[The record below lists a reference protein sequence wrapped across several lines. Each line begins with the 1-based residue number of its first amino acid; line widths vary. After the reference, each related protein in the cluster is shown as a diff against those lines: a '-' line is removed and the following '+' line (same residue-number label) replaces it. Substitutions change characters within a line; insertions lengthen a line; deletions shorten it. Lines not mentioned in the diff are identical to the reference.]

1 MPFDGCAIH
10 SLVKE
15 LNTELIG
22 QRIEKI
28 YQPEKDEIVMV
39 VRRKKGN
46 SRLLI
51 SANPRWARMHITTE
65 RADNPPH
72 PLAFCM
78 LLRKYL
84 EGGKILGFEQDDFER
99 IVNIRIEALN
109 DLLEWREKVLVC
121 EFTGKNSNIVLIDPE
136 TSLIIDGIKRYGSDV
151 SSHREVQP
159 GLTYIAPPSQGK
171 LSPLTASYEEFYRA
185 FWVEHGSTNA
195 SHALFLTYT
204 GLSPQTCQKI
214 CHISSISPDTAAEQ
228 CGEFELS
235 RIYQQTRAIV
245 EGTIS
250 QPTLV
255 LERDIPTDYFPF
267 NPPVGDSTTVQLFE
281 MINDAMDHFYASKL
295 ANVRLESLRTN
306 VLRNVKTHLDKAYKK
321 LFFQESDFGEAEK
334 NRILK
339 TWGEL
344 LTSYAFNIKKG
355 ETLVSLPNFEGDGQT
370 EIELVPYLS
379 PIENAQKFFKK
390 YARSRKTLE
399 RLEFFIEQNKQ
410 EIAYLESVAYSM
422 EKAETIEEMEDI
434 IVELEEEGYMK
445 HKSGRGKQRQARSVP
460 RRYVS
465 STGIDIWVGRNNKQ
479 NDQLTLK
486 RAGKNDLWLH

>member
-28 YQPEKDEIVMV
+28 YQPEKDGIILVI
-39 VRRKKGN
+39 RRKKGN

-51 SANPRWARMHITTE
+51 SANARWARMHITQE
-65 RADNPPH
+65 KAENPAH

-84 EGGKILGFEQDDFER
+84 EGGKILGFEHNDFER

-109 DLLEWREKVLVC
+109 DLLEWREKVLIC
-121 EFTGKNSNIVLIDPE
+121 EFTGKNSNIVLTDPE
-136 TSLIIDGIKRYGSDV
+136 TGLIIDGIKRYGSDV

-171 LSPLTASYEEFYRA
+171 LNPLMASYEDFYHS
-185 FWVEHGSTNA
+185 FYVEHGSTNA
-195 SHALFLTYT
+195 SHALFLTFT
-204 GLSPQTCQKI
+204 GLSPQTCNKI
-214 CHISSISPDTAAEQ
+214 CQISGVSPETAVDQ

-235 RIYQQTRAIV
+235 RIFQQTKSVV
-245 EGTIS
+245 EGSLS
-250 QPTLV
+250 QPTVL

-267 NPPVGDSTTVQLFE
+267 CPPVDDDTATQSYD
-281 MINDAMDHFYASKL
+281 MMNDAMASYYASKL
-295 ANVRLESLRTN
+295 ANVRLESLRIN
-306 VLRNVKTHLDKAYKK
+306 VLRNLKTHLDKAYKK
-321 LFFQESDFGEAEK
+321 LFFQEADLAEAEK

-344 LTSYAFNIKKG
+344 LTAYAYNIRKG
-355 ETLVSLPNFEGDGQT
+355 ETMVSLPNFDGDGQT
-370 EIELVPYLS
+370 EIELVPYLT
-379 PIENAQKFFKK
+379 PIENAQRFFKK

-410 EIAYLESVAYSM
+410 EIA
-422 EKAETIEEMEDI
+422 
-434 IVELEEEGYMK
+434 
-445 HKSGRGKQRQARSVP
+445 
-460 RRYVS
+460 
-465 STGIDIWVGRNNKQ
+465 
-479 NDQLTLK
+479 
-486 RAGKNDLWLH
+486 